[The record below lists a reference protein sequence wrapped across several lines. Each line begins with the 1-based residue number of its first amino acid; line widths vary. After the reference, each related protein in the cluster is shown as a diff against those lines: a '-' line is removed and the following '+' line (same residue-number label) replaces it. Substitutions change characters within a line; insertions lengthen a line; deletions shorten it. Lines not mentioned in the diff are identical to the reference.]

1 MKKILPAILAAGL
14 MIAILG
20 AGMFSIGQNSSL
32 FVRSAAAEDTAPTA
46 TQSVDLDTLQN
57 VVMQYQQRE
66 SQYQQQLQDAA
77 DRINSAEQQ
86 LAAANQQVQQY
97 QQLLADLQNQG
108 LITLGADGTVTI
120 NQMTFAEPR
129 ERHAR
134 P

>member
-20 AGMFSIGQNSSL
+20 AGMFSIGQNSLL
-32 FVRSAAAEDTAPTA
+32 FVSSAAAEDTAPAA

-57 VVMQYQQRE
+57 VVTQYQLRE
-66 SQYQQQLQDAA
+66 SQYQQQLRDAA